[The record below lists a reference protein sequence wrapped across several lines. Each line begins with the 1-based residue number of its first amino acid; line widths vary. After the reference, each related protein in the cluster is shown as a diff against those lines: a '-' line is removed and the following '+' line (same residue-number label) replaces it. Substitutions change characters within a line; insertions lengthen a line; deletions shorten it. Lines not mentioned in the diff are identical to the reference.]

1 MYHGRK
7 RDFAQTEAAAAH
19 RRRQDAAPPLRD
31 QAPDLETL
39 RLSFD
44 ERRPGGAATAMPYAR
59 PIVVSTARAYFEFRC
74 MEQRCDGR
82 HDLTAIIL
90 KALRERRTSITQEQT
105 CTGFV
110 DNAAACDRTLIVTCE
125 ATYRS

>member
-1 MYHGRK
+1 MYQGRK
-7 RDFAQTEAAAAH
+7 RDFAQTEAAAAQ

-44 ERRPGGAATAMPYAR
+44 ERRPDGATPAMPYAR
-59 PIVVSTARAYFEFRC
+59 PIVVASARAHFEFRC
-74 MEQRCDGR
+74 MEPRCDGR
-82 HDLTAIIL
+82 HDLTAVIL
-90 KALRERRTSITQEQT
+90 KALRERRASTVAEQA
-105 CTGFV
+105 CNGV
-110 DNAAACDRTLIVTCE
+110 IDNTACDRTLIVTCE

>member
-19 RRRQDAAPPLRD
+19 RLRQDAAPLLRE

-44 ERRPGGAATAMPYAR
+44 ERRPGGAATAMPFAR
-59 PIVVSTARAYFEFRC
+59 PIVVSSARAHFEFRC
-74 MEQRCDGR
+74 MEPRCDGR
-82 HDLTAIIL
+82 HDFTKVIL
-90 KALRERRTSITQEQT
+90 KALREKRASTVEEQA
-105 CTGFV
+105 CNGVV
-110 DNAAACDRTLIVTCE
+110 DSAACDRTLIVTCQ